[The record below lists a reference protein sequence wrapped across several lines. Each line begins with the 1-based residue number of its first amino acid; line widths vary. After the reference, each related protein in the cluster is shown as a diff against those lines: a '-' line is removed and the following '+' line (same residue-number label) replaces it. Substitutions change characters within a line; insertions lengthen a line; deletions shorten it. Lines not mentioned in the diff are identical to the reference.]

1 MENPLTIF
9 LSHSSRDLEVVR
21 KIRDSMEVL
30 GFDPLM
36 FCLHCLDD
44 NKDTLEDFIKQE
56 IDARNVFVYCKS
68 PNAESSPWVQ
78 KELEYIAAKPFH
90 RFYEIDITRPF
101 DETLPELLLFLSEL
115 KRRNTVFL
123 GASKKDQALYDQIA
137 SIFRKRDFTV
147 LSYGALVSREDIE
160 NKIDLALGNG
170 YFVPIIT
177 NDYINSRYCMTE
189 FEIAIESERL
199 DRICPLLVNLN
210 DDSVRHLLRRAGNYE
225 HCVKLETDTDLIN
238 EESIIALESGMAKL

>member
-44 NKDTLEDFIKQE
+44 NKDTLEDFINQE

-90 RFYEIDITRPF
+90 RFYEIDIMRSF

-115 KRRNTVFL
+115 KRRNTIFL
-123 GASKKDQALYDQIA
+123 SASRKDQALYDQVA
-137 SIFRKRDFTV
+137 ALFRKRDFTV
-147 LSYGALVSREDIE
+147 LSYAEMSSRRDIE
-160 NKIDLALGNG
+160 NNINLALSNG
-170 YFVPIIT
+170 YFAPIIT
-177 NDYINSRYCMTE
+177 PNYLDSHYCMAE
-189 FEIAIESERL
+189 FEFAVESERL